1 MENLS
6 ETQKAL
12 FQRASTLSKHEVM
25 ELLNVLGIPFRPTW
39 TMVELKGLL
48 TDFKREIKNGSIDA
62 TINHM
67 ANLKKPEAEQE
78 AKTRGVFLTGT
89 ETHAQILRKTREH
102 LMELAMQSGDPAV
115 LGETMVDFGAHR
127 GKTYGE
133 VREEIP
139 SYAEWALGKLR
150 EDPAGTTGPLRKFA
164 VWLEAMEAASKAAS
178 PAAWSGPGSTDEPKP
193 KSGPKSR
200 AKAKA
205 VIPQKSYTSSAH
217 KEAVEKPIPFRKDEF
232 DIFTEASEGES
243 LNGPPQWDGN
253 EETLETYLLDTR
265 IWKAK
270 QQQQPLSS
278 HLLPSPPMGASSNS
292 ASSWVQP
299 TLSVVRPGLSSMD
312 TSFKNVHSR
321 DEQ

>member
-6 ETQKAL
+6 EAQKAL
-12 FQRASTLSKHEVM
+12 FQRASTLNKSEVM
-25 ELLNVLGIPFRPTW
+25 ELLNVLGIPFRTTW
-39 TMVELKGLL
+39 TLVELKGLL
-48 TDFKREIKNGSIDA
+48 TDHKRELKSGSIDA

-78 AKTRGVFLTGT
+78 AKMRGVFLTGT

-102 LMELAMQSGDPAV
+102 LMDLAMKSGDPAAMA
-115 LGETMVDFGAHR
+115 ETMVDFGAHR

-139 SYAEWALGKLR
+139 GYAEWALKKLR

-164 VWLEAMEAASKAAS
+164 VWLEAMESASKFEG
-178 PAAWSGPGSTDEPKP
+178 PADLSEPRSTDEPKAKAFP
-193 KSGPKSR
+193 K

-205 VIPQKSYTSSAH
+205 VTLQKTYASQAH
-217 KEAVEKPIPFRKDEF
+217 REAVKKPVPFKRDEF
-232 DIFTEASEGES
+232 DIFTEASEGQES
-243 LNGPPQWDGN
+243 LNDPPQWDGS
-253 EETLETYLLDTR
+253 EETLEAYLLETR
-265 IWKAK
+265 IWKSK

-278 HLLPSPPMGASSNS
+278 HLLPSPPMGASTNS

-299 TLSVVRPGLSSMD
+299 VLPTVRPGLSSMD